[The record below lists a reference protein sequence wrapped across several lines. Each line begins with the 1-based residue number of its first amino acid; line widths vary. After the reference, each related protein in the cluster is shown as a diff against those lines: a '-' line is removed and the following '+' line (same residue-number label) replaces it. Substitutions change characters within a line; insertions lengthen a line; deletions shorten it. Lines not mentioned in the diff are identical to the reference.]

1 MAQATCSHTDDDKF
15 NPKSVVVSWN
25 GGNHWIC
32 PRCNKTATDR
42 RMLTQRPK
50 YYQRRNTNVKDGE
63 GHCNWES
70 CEWGKLTVESW
81 LDAEK
86 RMTQFNAAQPG
97 SGWEYQLP
105 LHCERCYTTCHETY
119 PSLGLSGMMIGKH
132 VCLTCHM
139 EGKKLLEEKDKM
151 VCSKCGVYVKKGQQF
166 NGGGVLCQNCYKVKA
181 DSVVAYNK
189 AMGINPP
196 KAAKVRTV
204 GEIWKLD
211 KASAPMQAE
220 QWGYQGSAHPPYIVT
235 HYFSK
240 VDGSTTADGWAC
252 GCMSF
257 TRNVPR
263 TPCKHILNV
272 MLQEGKKPSALKS
285 KHEDIAA
292 LAGLGDADV
301 DAFKKWQKEQAAAK
315 EVKPVSGQ
323 ELNLFGA
330 TGRKFR

>member
-1 MAQATCSHTDDDKF
+1 
-15 NPKSVVVSWN
+15 
-25 GGNHWIC
+25 
-32 PRCNKTATDR
+32 
-42 RMLTQRPK
+42 
-50 YYQRRNTNVKDGE
+50 
-63 GHCNWES
+63 
-70 CEWGKLTVESW
+70 
-81 LDAEK
+81 
-86 RMTQFNAAQPG
+86 
-97 SGWEYQLP
+97 
-105 LHCERCYTTCHETY
+105 
-119 PSLGLSGMMIGKH
+119 
-132 VCLTCHM
+132 
-139 EGKKLLEEKDKM
+139 
-151 VCSKCGVYVKKGQQF
+151 
-166 NGGGVLCQNCYKVKA
+166 
-181 DSVVAYNK
+181 
-189 AMGINPP
+189 
-196 KAAKVRTV
+196 
-204 GEIWKLD
+204 
-211 KASAPMQAE
+211 MQAE
-220 QWGYQGSAHPPYIVT
+220 QWGYQGSAKAPYIIT

-240 VDGSTTADGWAC
+240 VDGSTTQDGWAC